1 MPASGLSIL
10 IPVYNHDVRPLV
22 EALRQQADA
31 LEWDVEILCWDDA
44 SLPEF
49 QSINAPLGQLPGV
62 TYRLMPENLGRSRIR
77 NRLAEAAQY
86 GYLLFMDG
94 DSEVARA
101 DYLELYRLRC
111 TPERLLYGGRIY
123 QPAPPEAAEL
133 RFHWHYGSSREVQR
147 AEERQKQP
155 YHSFMTNN
163 FLIPKALFAP
173 IQFDERLLQY
183 GHEDTLFGLELRRR
197 GIPIL
202 HLDNPLIH
210 AGLEPAGVFLRK
222 SEQAIENLAFLYQEG
237 SLQET
242 RLLRAYERLDGW
254 KAAGIASY
262 LLRQALPMLKRHL
275 LNANTP
281 NLRAFDLYKL
291 GVLLSCLDKD

>member
-1 MPASGLSIL
+1 MAASGLSIL
-10 IPVYNHDVRPLV
+10 IPVYNCDVRPLV

-31 LEWDVEILCWDDA
+31 LEWAVEILCWDDA

-49 QSINAPLGQLPGV
+49 QNINAPLGQLPGV
-62 TYRLMPENLGRSRIR
+62 IYRLMPENLGRSRIR
-77 NRLAEAAQY
+77 NRLAEAARY
-86 GYLLFMDG
+86 DYLLFMDG

-101 DYLELYRLRC
+101 DYLEQYRLHC
-111 TPERLLYGGRIY
+111 APDRLLYGGRIY
-123 QPAPPEAAEL
+123 QPDPPEVSEL
-133 RFHWHYGSSREVQR
+133 KFHWHYGRSREVQR
-147 AEERQKQP
+147 AETRQKQP

-183 GHEDTLFGLELRRR
+183 GHEDTLFGLELQRR

-210 AGLEPAGVFLRK
+210 AGLEPAETFLRK
-222 SEQAIENLAFLYQEG
+222 SELAIENLAFLYQEG
-237 SLQET
+237 SLRET
-242 RLLRAYERLDGW
+242 RLLRAFERLDAW
-254 KAAGIASY
+254 RAIRPARY
-262 LLRQALPMLKRHL
+262 VLNQVLPLLKQHL

-291 GVLLSCLDKD
+291 GVLLQRLCN

>member
-10 IPVYNHDVRPLV
+10 IPVYNYDVRPLV

-31 LEWDVEILCWDDA
+31 LEWAVEILCWDDA

-49 QSINAPLGQLPGV
+49 QNINAPLGQLPGV

-77 NRLAEAAQY
+77 NRLAEAARY
-86 GYLLFMDG
+86 DYLLFMDG
-94 DSEVARA
+94 DSEVTRA
-101 DYLELYRLRC
+101 DYLEQYQSHC
-111 TPERLLYGGRIY
+111 TPGRLLYGGRIY
-123 QPAPPEAAEL
+123 QPEPPESPRL
-133 RFHWHYGSSREVQR
+133 RFHWHYGRSREVQR
-147 AEERQKQP
+147 AETRQKQP

-183 GHEDTLFGLELRRR
+183 GHEDTLFGLELQRR

-210 AGLEPAGVFLRK
+210 AGLEPAETFLRK
-222 SEQAIENLAFLYQEG
+222 SEQAIENLVFLYQEG
-237 SLQET
+237 SLRET
-242 RLLRAYERLDGW
+242 RLLRAYERLDAW
-254 KAAGIASY
+254 KAARPARY
-262 LLRQALPMLKRHL
+262 LLDQVRPLLKQHL
-275 LNANTP
+275 LYANTP

-291 GVLLSCLDKD
+291 GVLLHYLCN